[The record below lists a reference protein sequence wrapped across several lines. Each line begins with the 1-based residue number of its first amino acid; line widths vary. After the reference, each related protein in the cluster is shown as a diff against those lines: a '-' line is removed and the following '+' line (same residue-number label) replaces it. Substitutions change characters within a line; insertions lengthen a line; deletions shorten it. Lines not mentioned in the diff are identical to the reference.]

1 MQRNIIT
8 LLIACTLWSCSEPDL
23 ERTYVIKRGEH
34 YASQRG
40 LETLQSNTL
49 EFYAAFNET
58 AVYDLGDDALQTN
71 KNKLLGFSDCNS
83 AHHENSARFA
93 WQWYRNRLEIY
104 AYCYVNGVRVEQ
116 YIDTVAIGTKN
127 KYSIHRSKT
136 HYEFSVN
143 SKEVIRIER
152 GNTCERGLY
161 YLLWPYFGGS
171 IPAPHDV
178 SIIIQRIY

>member
-1 MQRNIIT
+1 MRRNIIA

-23 ERTYVIKRGEH
+23 EHTYVIRRGEH
-34 YASQRG
+34 YASRRG
-40 LETLQSNTL
+40 VETLQSNTL
-49 EFYAAFNET
+49 EFYALFNKT
-58 AVYDLGDDALQTN
+58 AVYDLGDEALQTN

-93 WQWYRNRLEIY
+93 WQWYRNQLEIY
-104 AYCYVNGVRVEQ
+104 AYCYVNGARVEQ

-127 KYSIHRSKT
+127 KYSIRRTKT

-143 SKEVIRIER
+143 SKEVVRITR
-152 GNTCERGLY
+152 GDTCERGLY

-178 SIIIQRIY
+178 SITIQRIY